1 MNKTTVDELKTLYVK
16 LGGNVED
23 VADVQTD
30 AEMIDKIEDVV
41 GGGGSEL
48 PEVTSEDNGQVLTV
62 VSGEWNKAN
71 VPSELPSVTA
81 ADNNQV
87 LTVVSGEW
95 NKANVPSGLPSV
107 TASDNNKVLKVVGGV
122 WTAEKNP
129 KTYEANVS
137 GGGTVTFQPG
147 DLDSI
152 KNDIYR
158 GYNVAINLLGEDKQT
173 LVNYAGLIR
182 DTMGNDLYKFIGF
195 EVHESQSSYIGEVTG
210 LKAVMLELSDVGA
223 YLSVRDLLS

>member
-48 PEVTSEDNGQVLTV
+48 PEVTSEDNG
-62 VSGEWNKAN
+62 
-71 VPSELPSVTA
+71 
-81 ADNNQV
+81 QV